1 MMTLF
6 KHEMRQGS
14 KSLVVWTAV
23 ISFVIAVC
31 VFMYPEMKGEMDGVS
46 DMFASMGAFTEA
58 FGMDKVNFGT
68 LIGFYTIEC
77 GNVFGIG
84 GAFFAALHASGILS
98 KEEKDGTAEFL
109 ITHPVR
115 RSRIVSEK
123 LLALVTQIALLNAVV
138 FCVSVVSVAVIDE
151 QLPWKEFCLI
161 HLAYFLLQLELGA
174 ICFGISAFL
183 KKGSLGIGIGVTAI
197 MYFFNIVANISD
209 SSEFLKYLTPYG
221 YADGADI
228 AANGR
233 LDAVLVVI
241 GVAVACASVAL
252 AYSKYTKK
260 DIS

>member
-1 MMTLF
+1 MTLF

-14 KSLVVWTAV
+14 KSLAVWTAV

-84 GAFFAALHASGILS
+84 GAFFVALLASGILS

-123 LLALVTQIALLNAVV
+123 LLALVAQIALLNAAV
-138 FCVSVVSVAVIDE
+138 FCVSVVSVTVIDE

-161 HLAYFLLQLELGA
+161 HFAYFLLQLEL
-174 ICFGISAFL
+174 
-183 KKGSLGIGIGVTAI
+183 
-197 MYFFNIVANISD
+197 
-209 SSEFLKYLTPYG
+209 
-221 YADGADI
+221 
-228 AANGR
+228 
-233 LDAVLVVI
+233 
-241 GVAVACASVAL
+241 
-252 AYSKYTKK
+252 
-260 DIS
+260 